1 MLNPVEPLNLVE
13 LLPPLSAELIALLR
27 SVRRPQWLEQTIC
40 TGWAVRDVT
49 AHLLDTAL
57 RDLSIKRDRMAP
69 RLPDAPITNA
79 AELAAHVNR
88 LNAEWVVAA
97 RRISPNLL
105 VDMLE
110 LVEKQM
116 YTFYKSLPPE
126 GVAVLSLPWSGAKS
140 IPVWLDVARIY
151 VERWTHQQHIR
162 MALGAPLLVERRWLF
177 PVFDTLVRA
186 LPDIYQIVREPQ
198 NTTLTLRIT
207 GEAGGEWSLVKR
219 ASGWR
224 LYSGA
229 ADAPQALLEIE
240 QDMAWRLMTRAVSPQ
255 TCRACAVIHGDQSL
269 GLQLLMMCATLY
281 G

>member
-1 MLNPVEPLNLVE
+1 MLTPVEPVHLVE
-13 LLPPLSAELIALLR
+13 LFPPLSAELLALLR
-27 SVRRPQWLEQTIC
+27 SIKRPQWLELTVC

-79 AELAAHVNR
+79 AELAAHINR

-97 RRISPNLL
+97 RRISPALL

-116 YTFYKSLPPE
+116 YTFYRSLPPD
-126 GVAVLSLPWSGAKS
+126 GVAVLSMPWSGAKS

-162 MALGAPLLVERRWLF
+162 EALGAPLLVERRWLY

-186 LPDIYQIVREPQ
+186 LPDVYQIVRLPQ
-198 NTTLTLRIT
+198 NTALTLRIT
-207 GEAGGEWSLVKR
+207 GEAGGEWSLVR
-219 ASGWR
+219 RPSGWR
-224 LYSGA
+224 LYTGA
-229 ADAPQALLEIE
+229 PDAPQAVVEIE
-240 QDMAWRLMTRAVSPQ
+240 QDMAWRLMTRNISPQ
-255 TCRACAVIHGDQSL
+255 TCRACATLQGDQSL
-269 GLQLLMMCATLY
+269 ALQLLMMCAALY